1 MIVDAH
7 THIFPPAI
15 CERREAFFDGEAE
28 FRMLYESPKSR
39 LVTADQLV
47 AKMDEQGVDRSITF
61 GFPWHQPEIFKAN
74 NDYIMEAVN
83 RYPDRLTGLCCLDVF
98 AADAADE
105 VRRCLDGGL
114 CGVGELAFYQGGIAS
129 DALDRLAPVMAICRD
144 REVPVLIHTNEPI
157 GHAYPG
163 KTPNTLFQIYEMV
176 RRFPENTIILA
187 HWGGGIFFY
196 LLMKKQVPEILANVY
211 FDTAASPFLYIPKIY
226 PLAVS
231 IAGPE
236 KILWGTDY
244 PLIQPDRYFSE
255 MQGCGLSD
263 ADKQRVLGQNAARLF
278 GF

>member
-15 CERREAFFDGEAE
+15 CERREACFDGEPE
-28 FRMLYESPKSR
+28 FRMLYESPKAH
-39 LVTADQLV
+39 LVTAEQLV
-47 AKMDEQGVDRSITF
+47 AKMDEQGVDRSVTF
-61 GFPWHQPEIFKAN
+61 GFPWHQPDIFKAH
-74 NDYIMEAVN
+74 NDYIMDAVS

-98 AADAADE
+98 ADDAAGE

-114 CGVGELAFYQGGIAS
+114 CGVGELAFYQGGIES

-163 KTPNTLFQIYEMV
+163 KTPNTLSQIYEML

-196 LLMKKQVPEILANVY
+196 LLMKKQVSEIMANVY
-211 FDTAASPFLYIPKIY
+211 FDTAASPFLYTPKIY

-231 IAGPE
+231 ITGPE

-244 PLIQPDRYFSE
+244 PLIQPERYFSE
-255 MQGCGLSD
+255 MQGSGLSE
-263 ADKQRVLGQNAARLF
+263 ADKKRVLGGNAARLF